1 MAMKT
6 FDTVVTVPED
16 RTVTLQL
23 PAEVGTGRHRIVV
36 VIEDEETNPE
46 SEQKPKEFVFPVMP
60 EAQWPDDMPL
70 RREDLYGDDG
80 R

>member
-1 MAMKT
+1 MKT

-16 RTVTLQL
+16 RTVTLRL
-23 PAEVGTGRHRIVV
+23 PSDIGTGRHRIMVV
-36 VIEDEETNPE
+36 VEEETGPE
-46 SEQKPKEFVFPVMP
+46 AEQKPKEFVFPVMP
-60 EAQWPDDMPL
+60 EAQWPEDMPL

>member
-1 MAMKT
+1 MTIKT
-6 FDTVVTVPED
+6 VDTVVTVPEN

-23 PAEVGTGRHRIVV
+23 PPEVGTGPHRILV
-36 VIEDEETNPE
+36 VIEEETSAA
-46 SEQKPKEFVFPVMP
+46 SEGTPKEFVFPVIP
-60 EAQWPDDMPL
+60 DAQWPEEMPM